1 MSRPIPYTSVIIDPM
16 NCPQVEHWAKDLQV
30 ETGDLRAAIKLV
42 GPRLS
47 DLRRYFGR
55 SAQII
60 FLKNRLADTQ
70 TRQSTWSA
78 FPPVA

>member
-1 MSRPIPYTSVIIDPM
+1 MTRPIPYTSVIVDPM

-30 ETGDLRAAIKLV
+30 QPYDLRAAISVV

-55 SAQII
+55 SAHII
-60 FLKNRLADTQ
+60 FLDNRRNKSQ
-70 TRQSTWSA
+70 TMGSPFHLPA
-78 FPPVA
+78 